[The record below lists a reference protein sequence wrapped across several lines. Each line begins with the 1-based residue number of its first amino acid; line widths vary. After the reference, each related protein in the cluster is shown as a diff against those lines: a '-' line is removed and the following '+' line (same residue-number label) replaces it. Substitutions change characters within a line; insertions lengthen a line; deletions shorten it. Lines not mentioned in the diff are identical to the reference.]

1 MKTIKTTAGQTAK
14 KLAALIIA
22 CGLIFSSCSKDGAT
36 GPQGPAGT
44 NGTNGA
50 ANVSVNN
57 VVATTNNWTA
67 DGNGG
72 WYNTVTNSSFGTG
85 IDLTKG
91 SVSLFWSGDNVNWTG
106 LPFVGYMNGQ
116 PDVNYTFN
124 STTIN
129 VFYDAQTGV
138 ASIAQP
144 TSNIY
149 FKAVIIPPAMVKPN
163 VNPHNYNEVKAAYN
177 L

>member
-1 MKTIKTTAGQTAK
+1 MKTIRTTAGQTAR
-14 KLAALIIA
+14 KLAALVIA

-44 NGTNGA
+44 NGA
-50 ANVSVNN
+50 ANISVKN
-57 VVATTNNWTA
+57 VYATPNNWVA

-72 WYNTVTNSSFGTG
+72 WYNVVTNSSFGTG

-91 SVSLFWSGDNVNWTG
+91 SVSLFLSNDNTNWQA

-116 PDVNYTFN
+116 ADVNYTFN
-124 STTIN
+124 ATTIT

-144 TSNIY
+144 SIDTY

-163 VNPHNYNEVKAAYN
+163 VNPHNYAEVKAAYN